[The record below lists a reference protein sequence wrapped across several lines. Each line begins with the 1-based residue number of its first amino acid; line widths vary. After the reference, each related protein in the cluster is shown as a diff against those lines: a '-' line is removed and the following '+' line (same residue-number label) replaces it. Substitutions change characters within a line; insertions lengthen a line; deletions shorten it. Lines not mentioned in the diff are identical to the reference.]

1 MKKNIYRRIKK
12 NAATC
17 IRVLKEGGLPLFWQL
32 LKIKFHLQKRELKKY
47 DIWIKKNEKD
57 CYKVKKLD
65 YNPLISVVVPV
76 YNVEAGML
84 RECIESVTGQTY
96 ENWQLCLADDAS
108 TWEETKKVLKEYEDH
123 SKIKIVYREENGHIS
138 RATNSAI
145 EVADGE
151 FLAFMDCDDTL
162 APNALYEVAKK
173 LNEEPELDF
182 IYSDEDKIDEKGGN
196 RHFPHFKPEWSPDT
210 LMSFMYTSHLG
221 VYRTDL
227 VREVG
232 MLREGF
238 EGAQDYDL
246 TLRITEKTNRIGHI
260 AKVLYHW
267 RERSES
273 TSNDAMA
280 KPYVLKAQKKAK
292 EEALSRRGLKG
303 TVEFVKEAV
312 QFRVNYIPVQR
323 SLVSIIIPSKDN
335 FKVYKRCVE
344 SIIRKTTYK
353 HYEIVT
359 VDNGSR
365 DKNKSAYESFCQKNN
380 IKYIY
385 EKQEFNFSAMCNMG
399 VAHSDGEYLLF
410 LNDDTEVISSD
421 WLERMLGHAS
431 LPHVGA
437 VGAKLYYPGGRK
449 IQHCGVIN
457 RIEGP
462 SHILCGGDD
471 RVVYDFGR
479 NRMDFDYLAVTAAC
493 LMIGRSKFDEIGGF
507 DESFPIAYND
517 MDFCFKLIESG
528 YYNVQRN
535 DVKLYHYESLSRGD
549 DRKNKA
555 KFKRLMKERTK
566 LYDRH
571 PEFYHKDWFFSYQ
584 YITNDLM

>member
-1 MKKNIYRRIKK
+1 MKENILKRIKK
-12 NAATC
+12 NVCTV
-17 IRVLKEGGLPLFWQL
+17 IKVLREGGLPLFRQL
-32 LKIKFHLQKRELKKY
+32 LIIKFHLQKKEEKNY
-47 DIWIKKNEKD
+47 EIWIKENEKD
-57 CYKVKKLD
+57 CYKVKKLA
-65 YNPLISVVVPV
+65 YKPFISVVVPV
-76 YNVEAGML
+76 YNVEAGLL
-84 RECIESVTGQTY
+84 RECIESVVEQTY
-96 ENWQLCLADDAS
+96 ENWQLCMADDAS
-108 TWEETKKVLKEYEDH
+108 TWEETKRVLREYENH

-182 IYSDEDKIDEKGGN
+182 IYSDEDKIDEKGRE
-196 RHFPHFKPEWSPDT
+196 RHFPNFKPEWSPDT
-210 LMSFMYTSHLG
+210 LMSLMYTSHLG

-246 TLRITEKTNRIGHI
+246 TLRITEKTSRIGHI
-260 AKVLYHW
+260 AKILYHW

-273 TSNDAMA
+273 TSVNAMT
-280 KPYVLKAQKKAK
+280 KPYVLEAQKKAK

-303 TVEFVKEAV
+303 NVEFVKEAV
-312 QFRVNYIPVQR
+312 QFRVNYIPVQQN
-323 SLVSIIIPSKDN
+323 LISIIIPSKDN

-344 SIIRKTTYK
+344 SILHKTSYK

-359 VDNGSR
+359 VDNGSS
-365 DKNKSAYESFCQKNN
+365 DKNKSAYESFCQKHN

-385 EKQEFNFSAMCNMG
+385 EKREFNFSFMCNQG
-399 VAHSDGEYLLF
+399 VSQSDGEYLLF
-410 LNDDTEVISSD
+410 LNDDTEVISVD

-431 LPHVGA
+431 LPHAGA
-437 VGAKLYYPGGRK
+437 VGAKLYYPGGSK
-449 IQHCGVIN
+449 IQHCGVVN

-462 SHILCGGDD
+462 SHIFSGEND
-471 RVVYDFGR
+471 RVVLDFGR
-479 NRMDFDYLAVTAAC
+479 NRMDFNYLAVTAAC
-493 LMIGRSKFDEIGGF
+493 LMVSRSKFIEVGGF
-507 DESFPIAYND
+507 DEHFPVAYND
-517 MDFCFKLIESG
+517 VDLCFRLIESG
-528 YYNVQRN
+528 YFNVQRN

-549 DRKNKA
+549 DKESKA
-555 KFKRLMKERTK
+555 KLKRLMRERTK

-571 PEFYHKDWFFSYQ
+571 PQFYHTDWFYSYQ
-584 YITNDLM
+584 YLYQ